1 VTCWTAADVGLE
13 PAEVGLSGSPTQML
27 NIFTPPVARKGEM
40 IEGPPGQA
48 AAALVE
54 KLKLRRHAS

>member
-1 VTCWTAADVGLE
+1 
-13 PAEVGLSGSPTQML
+13 VGLSGSPTQML

-40 IEGPPGQA
+40 LEGSPNQM

-54 KLKLRRHAS
+54 RLKLRRHAS